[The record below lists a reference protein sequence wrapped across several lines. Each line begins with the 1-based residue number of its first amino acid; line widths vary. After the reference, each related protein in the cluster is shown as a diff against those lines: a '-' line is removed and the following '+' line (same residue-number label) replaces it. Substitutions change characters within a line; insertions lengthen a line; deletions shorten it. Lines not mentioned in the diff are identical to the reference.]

1 METVLI
7 NPYPEGASGINEAT
21 IEPPLGLAY
30 LAAVLEKDG
39 HTCQIIDANILR
51 MKNTEVLKNIS
62 YTNPDCFG
70 ISMNVIT
77 CRSGFELIKK
87 LRQQYPSTLI
97 IIGGPYPS
105 SLPKYS
111 LEGSEADLV
120 VIGEGEL
127 TMREIMNNFPNWK
140 SVHGIAYKENG
151 QIFFTSPRSLIEN
164 LDTIPFPAYHLLP
177 DLTRY
182 KTRAR
187 RTPVGALI
195 TSRGCPYQCTY
206 CNKDIFQQRFR
217 TRSPES
223 VVQEVN
229 YLVEK
234 FHIKQL
240 DILDDNFSLDIARA
254 NEILDLLIKSNF
266 SLAINL
272 QNGVRADKVD
282 YSLIR
287 KMKKAGVFK
296 IAFGVETGN
305 LEIQKTIKKKL
316 DLEKVIQATRWAKK
330 EKIIV
335 YGNFMLGLPNDTSQT
350 MQETIDFALRM
361 NPDIANF
368 MITVPFPGTELYCQ
382 IQKQGKFLIDTK
394 DGIDLGFYGDR
405 VFYELGITEAEQVLK
420 YYRRAYREFYWRFSK
435 IIELLKGIKS
445 LSEFLWLINV
455 TLSTLKP
462 VRDRNREGN

>member
-1 METVLI
+1 MEIVLI

-151 QIFFTSPRSLIEN
+151 QIFFN
-164 LDTIPFPAYHLLP
+164 TIHP
-177 DLTRY
+177 
-182 KTRAR
+182 K
-187 RTPVGALI
+187 
-195 TSRGCPYQCTY
+195 
-206 CNKDIFQQRFR
+206 
-217 TRSPES
+217 
-223 VVQEVN
+223 
-229 YLVEK
+229 
-234 FHIKQL
+234 
-240 DILDDNFSLDIARA
+240 
-254 NEILDLLIKSNF
+254 
-266 SLAINL
+266 
-272 QNGVRADKVD
+272 
-282 YSLIR
+282 
-287 KMKKAGVFK
+287 
-296 IAFGVETGN
+296 
-305 LEIQKTIKKKL
+305 
-316 DLEKVIQATRWAKK
+316 
-330 EKIIV
+330 
-335 YGNFMLGLPNDTSQT
+335 
-350 MQETIDFALRM
+350 
-361 NPDIANF
+361 
-368 MITVPFPGTELYCQ
+368 
-382 IQKQGKFLIDTK
+382 
-394 DGIDLGFYGDR
+394 
-405 VFYELGITEAEQVLK
+405 
-420 YYRRAYREFYWRFSK
+420 SK
-435 IIELLKGIKS
+435 IVCLRFDFNRAGTQ
-445 LSEFLWLINV
+445 LWATGDHPMIFDV
-455 TLSTLKP
+455 EIGH
-462 VRDRNREGN
+462 D